1 MTTSPPE
8 KIHLIPDEYH
18 IERVGKLPDGRFVYQ
33 EFQFDPV
40 SDEKRSFFVTYVFD
54 ADGNLVDDHISQ
66 IGQADEGHDGSEA
79 AIIEVHEKTIGKYS
93 IDDIWVRPFSIS
105 RFGLTFGLVASQPY
119 GDPEEDDGENTN
131 EGDDGWRVEALPGNT
146 LSFYAPWEE
155 GLYDT

>member
-1 MTTSPPE
+1 MSSNPPE

-18 IERVGKLPDGRFVYQ
+18 IERVGKLADGRLVYQ
-33 EFQFDPV
+33 EFQLDPV
-40 SDEKRSFFVTYVFD
+40 SDAPRNFFVTYIFD
-54 ADGNLVDDHISQ
+54 ADGNLVDDAVSE
-66 IGQADEGHDGSEA
+66 IGVADDMSDGSEA
-79 AIIEVHEKTIGKYS
+79 AVLAAHEKLVGPYT
-93 IDDIWVRPFSIS
+93 IDDIWVRPFSLS

-119 GDPEEDDGENTN
+119 GDPEDEDADMN